1 MRLAVTPLRLFLLAV
16 AGQFLFG
23 IVLALPGALFG
34 LPAWTAPLGFDVAAQ
49 ARLLVVFFAGQFV
62 FTAVAGTLVD
72 RVGCQRVLSLGSLLM
87 AVAFVL
93 LARAASASSALVPA
107 ILLAAGGASINAAS
121 NTLVSVTYGE
131 RRGAMLSLMATFGAS
146 GALVAP
152 LLFGGGLGVDGVA
165 VRLWALALGALVVTA
180 LPLLVQAA
188 HERTA
193 GFSLFAAFS
202 LLRERPLVGLIALL
216 SLEFGDEAVMAGWT
230 AAFTIAVFPG
240 ASGGVMLGLYWGG
253 PVSQPAVRAACAV
266 ADAETDRRARRVDGC
281 RPGDR
286 RAWRSRRPPR
296 CSRVAV
302 FVAGLAVG
310 PLAPTIV
317 SVAGDRYPRQMGAAI
332 GLLLSIAQIG
342 GMVLPWLTGRATI
355 AYGYR
360 AGLVVPALAA
370 FGVAA
375 GTVLA
380 WQARSRRA
388 ARGRRG
394 AREMTPLVLFDLDGT
409 LDRHDRPDPAV
420 VRARVRRA
428 PAGPPAVARAIWWRP
443 SAARFRRR
451 FTNWP
456 PKAAPPI
463 RGRWPTRCW

>member
-1 MRLAVTPLRLFLLAV
+1 MPGARMPPARDASFRASHGEIIRGVRLAVTPLRLFFLAV

-23 IVLALPGALFG
+23 IVLALPGTLFG
-34 LPAWTAPLGFDVAAQ
+34 LPGWTLALGFDVAAQ

-62 FTAVAGTLVD
+62 FTALAGSLVD

-87 AVAFVL
+87 ATAFVL
-93 LARAASASSALVPA
+93 LAGASVASAAMVPA

-152 LLFGGGLGVDGVA
+152 LLFGGGLGADGVA
-165 VRLWALALGALVVTA
+165 VRLWALALFALAVTA

-188 HERTA
+188 HERSH
-193 GFSLFAAFS
+193 GPSLVGAFR

-216 SLEFGDEAVMAGWT
+216 AFEFGAEAVLAGWI

-240 ASGGVMLGLYWGG
+240 TSGGLMVGLYWSGLCLG
-253 PVSQPAVRAACAV
+253 RLSAPLVLARAPKLIVVLVASTSAGLAVVAMALAPSTSVLAA
-266 ADAETDRRARRVDGC
+266 
-281 RPGDR
+281 
-286 RAWRSRRPPR
+286 
-296 CSRVAV
+296 AV
-302 FVAGLAVG
+302 FIAGLAVG

-370 FGVAA
+370 FGIAA

-380 WQARSRRA
+380 WQARARRVNVA
-388 ARGRRG
+388 AEAH
-394 AREMTPLVLFDLDGT
+394 AR
-409 LDRHDRPDPAV
+409 
-420 VRARVRRA
+420 
-428 PAGPPAVARAIWWRP
+428 
-443 SAARFRRR
+443 
-451 FTNWP
+451 
-456 PKAAPPI
+456 
-463 RGRWPTRCW
+463 

>member
-1 MRLAVTPLRLFLLAV
+1 MRLAVTPFRLFLLAV

-23 IVLALPGALFG
+23 IVLALPGTLFG
-34 LPAWTAPLGFDVAAQ
+34 LPAWTGALGFDVAAQ

-62 FTAVAGTLVD
+62 FTAMAGSLVD

-87 AVAFVL
+87 AIALVR
-93 LARAASASSALVPA
+93 LAGAAAASDAMAPA

-152 LLFGGGLGVDGVA
+152 FLFGGSLGVDGVA
-165 VRLWALALGALVVTA
+165 VRLWALALGALLVAA

-188 HERTA
+188 HERPS
-193 GFSLFAAFS
+193 GPSLFGAFR

-240 ASGGVMLGLYWGG
+240 TNGAVM
-253 PVSQPAVRAACAV
+253 VI
-266 ADAETDRRARRVDGC
+266 
-281 RPGDR
+281 
-286 RAWRSRRPPR
+286 
-296 CSRVAV
+296 
-302 FVAGLAVG
+302 AGLAVG

-332 GLLLSIAQIG
+332 GLLLSIAQTG
-342 GMVLPWLTGRATI
+342 GMLLPWLTGRATI

-360 AGLVVPALAA
+360 AGLIVPALAA
-370 FGVAA
+370 FAVAA

-380 WQARSRRA
+380 WQARARRV
-388 ARGRRG
+388 G
-394 AREMTPLVLFDLDGT
+394 
-409 LDRHDRPDPAV
+409 V
-420 VRARVRRA
+420 VAEA
-428 PAGPPAVARAIWWRP
+428 PA
-443 SAARFRRR
+443 
-451 FTNWP
+451 
-456 PKAAPPI
+456 K
-463 RGRWPTRCW
+463 

>member
-1 MRLAVTPLRLFLLAV
+1 VRLAVTPLRLFLLAV

-34 LPAWTAPLGFDVAAQ
+34 LPAWTTPLGFDVAAQ

-152 LLFGGGLGVDGVA
+152 LLFGGGPGVDGVA
-165 VRLWALALGALVVTA
+165 VRLWVLALGALVVTA

-193 GFSLFAAFS
+193 GFSLVAAFS
-202 LLRERPLVGLIALL
+202 LLRQRPLVGLIALL

-240 ASGGVMLGLYWGG
+240 ASGGVMLALYWGG
-253 PVSQPAVRAACAV
+253 LCLSRLCAPIVLSQTPKLIVVLGASTAAGLAIV
-266 ADAETDRRARRVDGC
+266 AMALAPSIAALG
-281 RPGDR
+281 
-286 RAWRSRRPPR
+286 
-296 CSRVAV
+296 VAV
-302 FVAGLAVG
+302 FIAGLAVG

-380 WQARSRRA
+380 WQARSRRVGMAAEVA
-388 ARGRRG
+388 AR
-394 AREMTPLVLFDLDGT
+394 
-409 LDRHDRPDPAV
+409 
-420 VRARVRRA
+420 
-428 PAGPPAVARAIWWRP
+428 
-443 SAARFRRR
+443 
-451 FTNWP
+451 
-456 PKAAPPI
+456 
-463 RGRWPTRCW
+463 